1 MHARDLRIKAETSV
15 LRLGG
20 VSLFC
25 PTNRECPTEKKFF
38 RTTPPRQL
46 FREKNFSGRIRL
58 IPFSIQN
65 FGHLPQNTSL
75 SLIFSSIYQ
84 NFPHM
89 QILLFDKLCKIFAQL
104 HFYCPT
110 SVSLKMLNLPD
121 ETTILQYLG
130 GGGVTPP
137 IPFLPTSFGPAQN
150 NSVI

>member
-1 MHARDLRIKAETSV
+1 MDFFTRLSRFSGTLKDVLVIWRLFCIWQWLQPTVKVHARDLRIKAETSV

-25 PTNRECPTEKKFF
+25 PTNRECPTEKKIF

-46 FREKNFSGRIRL
+46 FREKKFSGRIRL

-84 NFPHM
+84 NFPHNYYFS
-89 QILLFDKLCKIFAQL
+89 INYVKFLLNYIFIARQA
-104 HFYCPT
+104 CRW
-110 SVSLKMLNLPD
+110 KC
-121 ETTILQYLG
+121 
-130 GGGVTPP
+130 
-137 IPFLPTSFGPAQN
+137 
-150 NSVI
+150 